1 MLFRS
6 VLIPL
11 AWAVRRQSLK
21 TGLPLRACCAIPLV
35 EELGFRFWLSDQR
48 LIFVLPL
55 LLICTITPI
64 GLVMVAVEVQLRTTY
79 SHHETIIG
87 FIQDS
92 PQKNLMSR
100 VTKSLRNCHS
110 VV

>member
-1 MLFRS
+1 
-6 VLIPL
+6 
-11 AWAVRRQSLK
+11 
-21 TGLPLRACCAIPLV
+21 
-35 EELGFRFWLSDQR
+35 
-48 LIFVLPL
+48 
-55 LLICTITPI
+55 
-64 GLVMVAVEVQLRTTY
+64 MVAVEVQIRVTH